1 MLNYNTSIKQDKT
14 YSDLEIKEI
23 KPIMKLII
31 RGKTKDFI
39 TAIGKNLNMIL
50 PIEAN
55 TSTSGQTLTALWL
68 SPDEWMLVSN
78 ETISEKTNTYEV
90 EDNLINNISKVNLGA
105 ITDVSDQF
113 VMINIKGSKVFDLF
127 ATGSPFNFNEFKNKK
142 GSVVQTILS
151 HIDVIIYLTEI
162 NSVNLFV
169 RRSFSEH
176 LNSWLNDSASRL

>member
-1 MLNYNTSIKQDKT
+1 MLNYNTSIKEDKI
-14 YSDLEIKEI
+14 YSDLEMKEI

-50 PIEAN
+50 PTEAN
-55 TSTSGQTLTALWL
+55 TSTSGETLTALWL
-68 SPDEWMLVSN
+68 SPDEWMLISN
-78 ETISEKTNTYEV
+78 KTISEDTNTYEV
-90 EDNLINNISKVNLGA
+90 EDNLINNISKTKLGA

-113 VMINIKGSKVFDLF
+113 VMINIKGSKVFDLLT
-127 ATGSPFNFNEFKNKK
+127 TGSPFNFNKFKNKK

-176 LNSWLNDSASRL
+176 LLSWLNDSASRL

>member
-1 MLNYNTSIKQDKT
+1 MLNYNTPIKKNKI
-14 YSDLEIKEI
+14 YSKLEIKEI

-39 TAIGKNLNMIL
+39 TAIGKNLNMLL

-55 TSTSGQTLTALWL
+55 TSTSGESLTALWL
-68 SPDEWMLVSN
+68 SPDEWLLVSN
-78 ETISEKTNTYEV
+78 EIVSEDSNNYEV

-105 ITDVSDQF
+105 VTDVSDQF

-127 ATGSPFNFNEFKNKK
+127 ATGSPFNFNVFKNKK

-151 HIDVIIYLTEI
+151 HIDVIIHLTEI
-162 NSVNLFV
+162 NNVNLLV

-176 LNSWLNDSASRL
+176 LHSWLNDSATRL

>member
-1 MLNYNTSIKQDKT
+1 MLNYKTSIKGDVT
-14 YSDLEIKEI
+14 YSDLVIKEI

-31 RGKTKDFI
+31 RGKTKEFNS
-39 TAIGKNLNMIL
+39 AIDKHLDIL
-50 PIEAN
+50 LPTEAN
-55 TSTSGQTLTALWL
+55 TSTSGETLTAYWL

-78 ETISEKTNTYEV
+78 KTTNEDTNNYKV
-90 EDNLINNISKVNLGA
+90 EDNLIHNISKTNLGA

-151 HIDVIIYLTEI
+151 HIDVVIHLTEI
-162 NSVNLFV
+162 NNVNLFV

-176 LNSWLNDSASRL
+176 LHSWLNDSASRL

>member
-1 MLNYNTSIKQDKT
+1 MLNYKTSIKGDVA
-14 YSDLEIKEI
+14 YSDLEIREI

-50 PIEAN
+50 PVEAN
-55 TSTSGQTLTALWL
+55 TSTAGEALTALWL
-68 SPDEWMLVSN
+68 SPDEWMLISNNNVS
-78 ETISEKTNTYEV
+78 KDTNTYEV
-90 EDNLINNISKVNLGA
+90 EDSLINNISKINLGA
-105 ITDVSDQF
+105 VTDVSDQF
-113 VMINIKGSKVFDLF
+113 VIINIKGSKVFDLL

-162 NSVNLFV
+162 NEVNLLV
-169 RRSFSEH
+169 RRSFSQH
-176 LNSWLNDSASRL
+176 LYSWLTDSASRL

>member
-1 MLNYNTSIKQDKT
+1 MLNYNTTIKKDKS
-14 YSDLEIKEI
+14 YSDLEMKEI
-23 KPIMKLII
+23 KPIMKLIV

-50 PIEAN
+50 PTEAN
-55 TSTSGQTLTALWL
+55 TSSAGETLTALWL
-68 SPDEWMLVSN
+68 SPDEWLLISN
-78 ETISEKTNTYEV
+78 KTISEETNTYEV
-90 EDNLINNISKVNLGA
+90 EDNLIKNISKAKLGA

-127 ATGSPFNFNEFKNKK
+127 ATGSPFNFSEFKSKK

-151 HIDVIIYLTEI
+151 HIDVIIHLTEI
-162 NSVNLFV
+162 NNVNLFV

-176 LNSWLNDSASRL
+176 LHSWLNDSASRL